1 MGDLSE
7 HFSRSEFAEHGSG
20 LIIGPE
26 PALIRVLECVRAK
39 TGGRPLR
46 IVSGYR
52 SPAYNR
58 RIGGA
63 RNSQHIYGRA
73 ADLEPGRCTVAQAL
87 ACGAVGVGHDDHGW
101 VVHLDVRP
109 GRPVT
114 FRDV

>member
-7 HFSRSEFAEHGSG
+7 HFDKAEFREHGSG
-20 LIIGPE
+20 KLQGPD
-26 PALIRVLECVRAK
+26 PRLVTVLERLRALD
-39 TGGRPLR
+39 GRPLK

-52 SPAYNR
+52 SAAYNR

-73 ADLEPGRCTVAQAL
+73 ADILPGRFTVAQAVR
-87 ACGAVGVGHDDHGW
+87 AGATGVGYDHDGW

-109 GRPVT
+109 GRAVT
-114 FRDV
+114 FLDV